1 MTIAFAKTLASRFW
15 NDQHGF
21 IVSAE
26 LMLVS
31 TIAVLSM
38 VVGLSEVAF
47 NINNELEDV
56 GSAFGAI
63 ILGMASIGIIL
74 SQWDSNWVYAFQGV
88 ILVLAVM
95 LNAAIRAR
103 ASKARGR

>member
-1 MTIAFAKTLASRFW
+1 MLFAKTLAAKLW

-26 LMLVS
+26 LILVA

-38 VVGLSEVAF
+38 VVGLSEISI

-56 GSAFGAI
+56 GSAFG
-63 ILGMASIGIIL
+63 SL
-74 SQWDSNWVYAFQGV
+74 SQRYCVHKGSSGGSSFSDCFDFCDGPNDIQSGGSQGE
-88 ILVLAVM
+88 
-95 LNAAIRAR
+95 
-103 ASKARGR
+103 G

>member
-1 MTIAFAKTLASRFW
+1 MSFVFAKTVVARFW

-21 IVSAE
+21 ILSAE
-26 LMLVS
+26 LMLVA

-56 GSAFGAI
+56 GSAFGA
-63 ILGMASIGIIL
+63 M
-74 SQWDSNWVYAFQGV
+74 SQRYSVQGV
-88 ILVLAVM
+88 CGHKG
-95 LNAAIRAR
+95 NAGGGQFQDCVDYCDSPCDITCGNAQ
-103 ASKARGR
+103 GEQ

>member
-1 MTIAFAKTLASRFW
+1 MSLAFAKAVSARLW

-26 LMLVS
+26 LMLIA
-31 TIAVLSM
+31 TIGVLTM

-56 GSAFGAI
+56 GSAFGK
-63 ILGMASIGIIL
+63 M
-74 SQWDSNWVYAFQGV
+74 SQSYSMNGTKGHKGSSEGSQYKDGFDFCDGDCDIQPGSTQSEY
-88 ILVLAVM
+88 
-95 LNAAIRAR
+95 
-103 ASKARGR
+103 

>member
-1 MTIAFAKTLASRFW
+1 MTAAFAKALVSRFW

-26 LMLVS
+26 LVLVG

-38 VVGLSEVAF
+38 VVGLSEVAI

-56 GSAFGAI
+56 GSAFGQ
-63 ILGMASIGIIL
+63 L
-74 SQWDSNWVYAFQGV
+74 SQSYCYQGMSGCRGNINGGSFRDGCDFCDGPNDIQGSN
-88 ILVLAVM
+88 
-95 LNAAIRAR
+95 
-103 ASKARGR
+103 ASGEH